1 MNILILSKALL
12 SSAYRRKTDALA
24 ALPGVQLTVAS
35 PAYWQEP
42 RAQRSDYEP
51 APTPN
56 YHVELIPM
64 RFNGQ
69 HHLHYYPTFGS
80 LVRRLRPDV
89 VHVDE
94 ESFNLATFL
103 ALRTAHQVGAR
114 TCFYNYAN
122 IERTY
127 PPPFGWFE
135 RYAFTHASHALACSH
150 EAASI
155 IRNHGYTGP
164 LSIIAQT
171 GVDPVHFVPRPD
183 AHIARQPF
191 TLGYVGRL
199 VPEKGIADLISA
211 LASLPNH
218 IQLRI
223 IGSGAHAEAL
233 TAHASAVGVASRI
246 TWQLPVASH
255 AMPAVMQGLDALVLP
270 SRTTS
275 NWKEQFGR
283 VLVEAM
289 ACGVPVIGSDSGEIP
304 HVIGDGGIVYP
315 EGNQTALADAIGQL
329 VANPQS
335 YADYSQKARQRV
347 QQHYTQQA
355 LASQYLQ
362 IYQQMLTPAQTAKSP
377 STPAQ

>member
-1 MNILILSKALL
+1 
-12 SSAYRRKTDALA
+12 
-24 ALPGVQLTVAS
+24 
-35 PAYWQEP
+35 
-42 RAQRSDYEP
+42 
-51 APTPN
+51 
-56 YHVELIPM
+56 
-64 RFNGQ
+64 
-69 HHLHYYPTFGS
+69 
-80 LVRRLRPDV
+80 LVRRLRPDI

-103 ALRTAHQVGAR
+103 ALRVAHHIGAR

-122 IERTY
+122 IERAY

-150 EAASI
+150 EAAAI
-155 IRNHGYTGP
+155 IRNHGFTGP

-171 GVDPVHFVPRPD
+171 GVDPVHCAPRPD

-211 LASLPNH
+211 LATLPTH
-218 IQLRI
+218 IRLRI
-223 IGSGAHAEAL
+223 IGSGSHAEVL
-233 TAHASAVGVASRI
+233 HQHAITVGVASRI
-246 TWQLPVASH
+246 EWHAPVPSH
-255 AMPAVMQGLDALVLP
+255 AIPTVMHGLDTLVLP
-270 SRTTS
+270 SRTTA

-289 ACGVPVIGSDSGEIP
+289 ACGVPVIGSNSGEIP
-304 HVIGDGGIVYP
+304 HVIGDGGLVYP
-315 EGNQTALADAIGQL
+315 EGDSDALASAIMQL
-329 VANPQS
+329 VDYPQH

-355 LASQYLQ
+355 LAQQYLQ
-362 IYQQMLTPAQTAKSP
+362 IYQQMLTPAQTAKFP

>member
-1 MNILILSKALL
+1 MKILILSKALL

-24 ALPGVQLTVAS
+24 ELADVQLTVAS

-42 RAQRSDYEP
+42 RAQRIIYEL

-56 YHVELIPM
+56 YHVELLPM

-80 LVRRLRPDV
+80 LVRRLRPDI

-94 ESFNLATFL
+94 ESFNLASFL
-103 ALRTAHQVGAR
+103 AVRAAQQVGAHS
-114 TCFYNYAN
+114 CFYNYAN
-122 IERTY
+122 IARTY

-135 RYAFTHASHALACSH
+135 RYVFSHASHGLACSH

-171 GVDPVHFVPRPD
+171 GVDPAHFVPRPD

-211 LASLPNH
+211 LATLPSH

-223 IGSGAHAEAL
+223 IGTGSHADTL
-233 TAHASAVGVASRI
+233 IAHASAVGVASRI
-246 TWQLPVASH
+246 TWHSPVASH
-255 AMPAVMQGLDALVLP
+255 AMPSVMQGLDALVLP
-270 SRTTS
+270 SRTTT

-283 VLVEAM
+283 VLIEAM

-304 HVIGDGGIVYP
+304 HVIADGGIVYP
-315 EGNQTALADAIGQL
+315 EGNHTALAHAIAQL
-329 VANPQS
+329 VTNPQL

-347 QQHYTQQA
+347 QQHYTQRA
-355 LASQYLQ
+355 LARQYLQ
-362 IYQQMLTPAQTAKSP
+362 IYQHMLTPVQMAKSP
-377 STPAQ
+377 STLGQ

>member
-51 APTPN
+51 GPTPN
-56 YHVELIPM
+56 YHVEILPM
-64 RFNGQ
+64 RLNGK
-69 HHLHYYPTFGS
+69 HHFHYYPTFGA
-80 LVRRLRPDV
+80 LVRRLRPDI

-103 ALRTAHQVGAR
+103 ALRAAHQVGAR

-150 EAASI
+150 EAANI

-171 GVDPVHFVPRPD
+171 GVDPQHFALRTD

-211 LASLPNH
+211 LATLPPH
-218 IQLRI
+218 IRLRI
-223 IGSGAHAEAL
+223 IGSGTHAEVL
-233 TAHASAVGVASRI
+233 HQHATTVGVAARI
-246 TWQLPVASH
+246 EWHAPVASP

-315 EGNQTALADAIGQL
+315 EGNQTALAHAVLQL
-329 VANPQS
+329 SENPQL

-362 IYQQMLTPAQTAKSP
+362 IYQQMLMPAQTAKSP
-377 STPAQ
+377 SHPTQ

>member
-1 MNILILSKALL
+1 MRILILSKALL

-24 ALPGVQLTVAS
+24 ALPDVQLTVAS

-51 APTPN
+51 SPTPN
-56 YHVELIPM
+56 YQIEILPM

-69 HHLHYYPTFGS
+69 HHLHYYPTFGA
-80 LVRRLRPDV
+80 LVRRLRPDI

-103 ALRTAHQVGAR
+103 ALRAAHQVGAR

-122 IERTY
+122 IARRY

-135 RYAFTHASHALACSH
+135 RYAFAHAQHALACSH
-150 EAASI
+150 EAAEI
-155 IRNHGYTGP
+155 IRNHGYTGA
-164 LSIIAQT
+164 LSIIPQT
-171 GVDPVHFVPRPD
+171 GVDPVQFAPRPD

-191 TLGYVGRL
+191 TIGYVGRL

-211 LASLPNH
+211 LATLPPP

-223 IGSGAHAEAL
+223 VGSGTHADALRQHAH
-233 TAHASAVGVASRI
+233 AVGVTSRI
-246 TWQLPVASH
+246 EWHAPVASH
-255 AMPAVMQGLDALVLP
+255 AIPTIMHGIDALVLP
-270 SRTTS
+270 SRTTA

-289 ACGVPVIGSDSGEIP
+289 ACGIPVIGSDSGEIP

-315 EGNQTALADAIGQL
+315 EGQSHALADAIMHL
-329 VANPQS
+329 VAHPHE
-335 YADYSQKARQRV
+335 YADYSHKARQRV

-355 LASQYLQ
+355 LAHQYLQ
-362 IYQQMLTPAQTAKSP
+362 IYQQMLMPAQMAKSLVTPAQ
-377 STPAQ
+377 

>member
-1 MNILILSKALL
+1 MRILILSKALL

-42 RAQRSDYEP
+42 RAQRIDYEP
-51 APTPN
+51 SPTPN
-56 YHVELIPM
+56 YHVEILPM

-69 HHLHYYPTFGS
+69 HHLHYYPTFGA
-80 LVRRLRPDV
+80 LVRRLRPDI

-103 ALRTAHQVGAR
+103 ALRAAHHIGAP

-135 RYAFTHASHALACSH
+135 RYAFTHAKHALACSH
-150 EAASI
+150 EAANI
-155 IRNHGYTGP
+155 IRNHGYTGA
-164 LSIIAQT
+164 LSIIPQT
-171 GVDPVHFVPRPD
+171 GVDPAQYAPRPD

-211 LASLPNH
+211 LATLPDH

-223 IGSGAHAEAL
+223 VGSGTHADVLRQHAH
-233 TAHASAVGVASRI
+233 AVGVASRI
-246 TWQLPVASH
+246 EWQAPVASH
-255 AMPAVMQGLDALVLP
+255 AIPTVMHGIDALVLP
-270 SRTTS
+270 SRTTA

-315 EGNQTALADAIGQL
+315 EGDSDALANAVMQL
-329 VANPQS
+329 VDYPQH

-355 LASQYLQ
+355 LAQQYLQ

-377 STPAQ
+377 ATPTQ